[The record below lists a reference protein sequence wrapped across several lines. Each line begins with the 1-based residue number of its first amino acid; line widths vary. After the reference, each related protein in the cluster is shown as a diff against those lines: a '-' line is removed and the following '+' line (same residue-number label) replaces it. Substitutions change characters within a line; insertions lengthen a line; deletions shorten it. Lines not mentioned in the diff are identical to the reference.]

1 MDGTEQ
7 PKLIA
12 GNSNMTL
19 AKGIVKRMSI
29 HRGTRVNLVN
39 ARVERFSDQ
48 EIFVEVFENLFQITG
63 PITSIVMFTISLG
76 PTACCVIRK

>member
-1 MDGTEQ
+1 MNGTGQ

-19 AKGIVKRMSI
+19 AKAIAKRMSI
-29 HRGTRVNLVN
+29 HRGSQVKLVN

-48 EIFVEVFENLFQITG
+48 EIFV
-63 PITSIVMFTISLG
+63 
-76 PTACCVIRK
+76 